1 MATEPQRHGD
11 EERERQS
18 DDEIQ
23 AFRLSVPPSRCL
35 GDSASLWLKLN
46 EEVTIGNIAIKNA
59 PATATA
65 DSLCGRDM
73 LCFSHDWSGDPLSK
87 THLMRLMAREN
98 RVLWVNS
105 IGYRTPTA
113 SKSDLSRAFWKLA
126 AAASPLREVERN
138 IFTLNPLAIP
148 AYGNPGVRAFNRGFL
163 RWQVKRAMRRLRFK
177 RAINWV
183 FNPAAS
189 VIAGELGEETVIY
202 YCVDEYTAFTGVD
215 SGALAELERRLMRRS
230 DLVIVSSDELYQSKA
245 PFNPRTALV
254 RHGVD
259 YGHFRR
265 ALDAQTIVPEEIG
278 RLPCPVIGF
287 FGLIADWVDVG
298 LMASVAERFSTGS
311 LVALGKVTTDV
322 SSLERLPNVHL
333 LGRKPYGALPAYCK
347 GFDVALMPFR
357 VNELTLNAN
366 PLKARE
372 YLAAGLQVVSTAIP
386 EVEALALCRIGRDR
400 ESFLY
405 EVEHALLDP
414 GPGVGR
420 SEAVRGESW
429 EARLDEI
436 RQHVTALAGA

>member
-1 MATEPQRHGD
+1 M
-11 EERERQS
+11 
-18 DDEIQ
+18 
-23 AFRLSVPPSRCL
+23 
-35 GDSASLWLKLN
+35 
-46 EEVTIGNIAIKNA
+46 TIGNVAIKRA

-87 THLMRLMAREN
+87 THLMRLMARDN

-113 SKSDLSRAFWKLA
+113 SKADLSRAFWKLA
-126 AAASPLREVERN
+126 AAASPLREVEPN

-189 VIAGELGEETVIY
+189 VIAGELGEEMVIY

-215 SGALAELERRLMRRS
+215 SNALGELERRLMRRS

-245 PFNPRTALV
+245 SFNPRTALV

-259 YGHFRR
+259 YAHFRR
-265 ALDAQTIVPEEIG
+265 ALDAETIVPEEIG
-278 RLPCPVIGF
+278 RLPRPVIGF

-298 LMASVAERFSTGS
+298 LMASVAERFSSGS
-311 LVALGKVTTDV
+311 LVALGKATTDV

-333 LGRKPYGALPAYCK
+333 LGRKPYSALPAYCK

-386 EVEALALCRIGRDR
+386 EMEAIGRCRIGRDR
-400 ESFLY
+400 ESFLS
-405 EVEHALLDP
+405 EVEQALLDP
-414 GPGVGR
+414 GPSVER
-420 SEAVRGESW
+420 SEAMRAESW
-429 EARLDEI
+429 EARLDKI
-436 RQHVTALAGA
+436 REYVTA

>member
-1 MATEPQRHGD
+1 MT
-11 EERERQS
+11 
-18 DDEIQ
+18 
-23 AFRLSVPPSRCL
+23 
-35 GDSASLWLKLN
+35 
-46 EEVTIGNIAIKNA
+46 TGNVAIKKA
-59 PATATA
+59 PATVAA
-65 DSLCGRDM
+65 DSLRGRDM

-87 THLMRLMAREN
+87 THLMRLMARDN

-113 SKSDLSRAFWKLA
+113 SRADLSRAFWKLA
-126 AAASPLREVERN
+126 AAASPLREVEPN

-202 YCVDEYTAFTGVD
+202 YCVDEYMAFTGVD
-215 SGALAELERRLMRRS
+215 SKALAELERRLMRRS
-230 DLVIVSSDELYQSKA
+230 DLVIVSSDQLYQSKA
-245 PFNPRTALV
+245 SFNPRTALV

-259 YGHFRR
+259 YAHFRR
-265 ALDAQTIVPEEIG
+265 ALDAETVVPEEIAN
-278 RLPCPVIGF
+278 LPRPVIGF

-311 LVALGKVTTDV
+311 LVALGKATTDV
-322 SSLERLPNVHL
+322 SSLERLPNVRL

-386 EVEALALCRIGRDR
+386 EVEAIGGCRIGGDR
-400 ESFLY
+400 ESFLS
-405 EVEHALLDP
+405 EVEQALLDP
-414 GPGVGR
+414 GPSAER
-420 SEAVRGESW
+420 SEAMRGESW
-429 EARLDEI
+429 EARLDKI
-436 RQHVTALAGA
+436 REFMTA

>member
-1 MATEPQRHGD
+1 MT
-11 EERERQS
+11 
-18 DDEIQ
+18 
-23 AFRLSVPPSRCL
+23 
-35 GDSASLWLKLN
+35 
-46 EEVTIGNIAIKNA
+46 TGNVAIKKA
-59 PATATA
+59 PATITA
-65 DSLCGRDM
+65 ESLRGRDM
-73 LCFSHDWSGDPLSK
+73 ICFSHDWNGDPLSK

-105 IGYRTPTA
+105 IGYRAPTA
-113 SKSDLSRAFWKLA
+113 SRADLSRVFRKLA
-126 AAASPLREVERN
+126 AAASPLREVEPN

-148 AYGNPGVRAFNRGFL
+148 AYGNPRVRAFNRGFL

-189 VIAGELGEETVIY
+189 VIAGELGEEMVIY

-215 SGALAELERRLMRRS
+215 SKALAELELGLMRRS
-230 DLVIVSSDELYQSKA
+230 DLVIVSADRLYQSKA

-259 YGHFRR
+259 YSHFRR
-265 ALDAQTIVPEEIG
+265 ALDAETVVPEEIAG
-278 RLPCPVIGF
+278 LPRPVIGF

-322 SSLERLPNVHL
+322 SALERLPNVHL
-333 LGRKPYGALPAYCK
+333 LGRKPYGSLPAYCK

-372 YLAAGLQVVSTAIP
+372 YLAAGLPVVSTAIP
-386 EVEALALCRIGRDR
+386 EVDALTLCRIGRDR

-405 EVEHALLDP
+405 EVEQALLDP
-414 GPGVGR
+414 GPSVER
-420 SEAVRGESW
+420 SEMVRGESW
-429 EARLDEI
+429 EERLDEI
-436 RQHVTALAGA
+436 RQYVAALTED

>member
-1 MATEPQRHGD
+1 MTNSTTNLQ
-11 EERERQS
+11 
-18 DDEIQ
+18 
-23 AFRLSVPPSRCL
+23 
-35 GDSASLWLKLN
+35 
-46 EEVTIGNIAIKNA
+46 
-59 PATATA
+59 
-65 DSLCGRDM
+65 GRDM

-113 SKSDLSRAFWKLA
+113 SRADLSRAFWKLA
-126 AAASPLREVERN
+126 AAASPLREVEPN

-148 AYGNPGVRAFNRGFL
+148 AYGNPSIRAFNRGFL

-177 RAINWV
+177 QVINWV

-215 SGALAELERRLMRRS
+215 SNALAELERRLMRRS

-245 PFNPRTALV
+245 PFNPRTTLV

-259 YGHFRR
+259 YSHFRR
-265 ALDAQTIVPEEIG
+265 ALDAKTVVPEEIA
-278 RLPCPVIGF
+278 RLPRPVIGF
-287 FGLIADWVDVG
+287 FGLIADWVDVD

-311 LVALGKVTTDV
+311 LVALGKATTDV

-386 EVEALALCRIGRDR
+386 EVEAIGSCRIGRDR
-400 ESFLY
+400 ESFLL
-405 EVEHALLDP
+405 EVEQALLDP
-414 GPGVGR
+414 GPRAER
-420 SEAVRGESW
+420 SEAMRGESW
-429 EARLDEI
+429 EARLDKI
-436 RQHVTALAGA
+436 CQYVTA

>member
-1 MATEPQRHGD
+1 
-11 EERERQS
+11 
-18 DDEIQ
+18 
-23 AFRLSVPPSRCL
+23 
-35 GDSASLWLKLN
+35 
-46 EEVTIGNIAIKNA
+46 
-59 PATATA
+59 
-65 DSLCGRDM
+65 M

-87 THLMRLMAREN
+87 THLMRLMARDN

-113 SKSDLSRAFWKLA
+113 SKADLSRAFWKLA
-126 AAASPLREVERN
+126 AAASPLREVEPN

-215 SGALAELERRLMRRS
+215 SEALAELERRLMRRS
-230 DLVIVSSDELYQSKA
+230 DLVIVSSDLLYQSKA
-245 PFNPRTALV
+245 PFNTRTALV

-259 YGHFRR
+259 HTHFRR
-265 ALDAQTIVPEEIG
+265 ALDAETVVPDEIA
-278 RLPCPVIGF
+278 RLPRPVIGF
-287 FGLIADWVDVG
+287 FGLIADWVDVE

-311 LVALGKVTTDV
+311 LVALGKTTTDV
-322 SSLERLPNVHL
+322 SALERLPNVRL
-333 LGRKPYGALPAYCK
+333 LGRKPYDALPAYCK

-386 EVEALALCRIGRDR
+386 EVEAIGGCRIGVDR
-400 ESFLY
+400 ESFLF
-405 EVEHALLDP
+405 EVEQALLDA
-414 GPGVGR
+414 GPSAER
-420 SEAVRGESW
+420 SEAMRGESW
-429 EARLDEI
+429 EARLDQI
-436 RQHVTALAGA
+436 REYMIV